1 MWRRADAEEG
11 ELDKETKKTTKK
23 PACPL
28 CGKPC
33 EPNFLPFCSKR
44 CKLRDLAHWLG
55 GDEPYV
61 IPGEPYSGLLDENGE
76 PLVDLEDVGG
86 DNVVFAD
93 FGCKQGRDDD

>member
-1 MWRRADAEEG
+1 MDN
-11 ELDKETKKTTKK
+11 ETKDKSKN

-33 EPNFLPFCSKR
+33 GPEFRPFCSKR

-76 PLVDLEDVGG
+76 PLVDLEGLDG

-93 FGCKQGRDDD
+93 FGRKQGGDEG